1 MKLYSSDISPYA
13 SRVRIQ
19 IHHKQLPV
27 EIAPPPGGMRSAQVL
42 AMNPAGRIPVL
53 DLGEHQLGESWA
65 IMEFL
70 ESQFPQAPMLP
81 ADPVALARQ
90 RERVRFT
97 DLYLATAM
105 FPMFLALR
113 GAAGPDDVAK
123 ALTGLQAQLK
133 VLEQFLARA
142 PGPAVGTLD
151 LADAALV
158 PIVYYARLMAAH
170 FGLPDCLAGLEHT
183 PAWWQRVNAQPAVAK
198 VVAELD
204 AGLRRAVPVLF
215 KS

>member
-19 IHHKQLPV
+19 VHHKRLPV

-42 AMNPAGRIPVL
+42 SMNPAGRIPVL
-53 DLGEHQLGESWA
+53 DLGDAQFGESWA

-70 ESQFPQAPMLP
+70 ESRFPEPPMLP

-90 RERVRFT
+90 RELVRFA
-97 DLYLATAM
+97 DLYLATSM

-113 GAAGPDDVAK
+113 GTAGKDEVDK
-123 ALTGLQAQLK
+123 ALLNLAAQLK
-133 VLEQFLARA
+133 VLEQFLARK
-142 PGPAVGTLD
+142 PAGDLD

-158 PIVYYARLMAAH
+158 PIVWYARCMAAH
-170 FGLPDCLAGLEHT
+170 FGPPDCLAGL
-183 PAWWQRVNAQPAVAK
+183 PKAQAWWARVNAVPAVAK
-198 VVAELD
+198 VTGEID
-204 AGLRRAVPVLF
+204 AGLRQAVPVLF
-215 KS
+215 KN